1 VTRKKIGFCTFAA
14 VDIQAFFHRR
24 SGFQTIF
31 DICANANRVRLRFL
45 AMSPRHAP
53 IWRPACVQQLPL
65 PCHLSAGSERFAEDA
80 RWPATLFPE
89 SSCLVM
95 ALPSVVCGEAI
106 FFQAFALEAASL
118 F

>member
-1 VTRKKIGFCTFAA
+1 M
-14 VDIQAFFHRR
+14 HR
-24 SGFQTIF
+24 SGDQPAFSK
-31 DICANANRVRLRFL
+31 RL
-45 AMSPRHAP
+45 
-53 IWRPACVQQLPL
+53 LPF
-65 PCHLSAGSERFAEDA
+65 HLSAGSERFAEDA